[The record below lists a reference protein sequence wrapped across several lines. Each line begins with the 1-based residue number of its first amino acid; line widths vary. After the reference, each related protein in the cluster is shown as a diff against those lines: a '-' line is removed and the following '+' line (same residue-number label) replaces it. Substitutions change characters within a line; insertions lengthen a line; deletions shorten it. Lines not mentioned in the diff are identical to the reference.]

1 MIKPKIVFAE
11 DDALLS
17 RAVNVQL
24 LDEGFKVLS
33 ATDGQSALKLIKKE
47 LPDLVLLDIIMPK
60 LQGLDVLKALKSDAK
75 TKKIPVIM
83 LTNLDNPEDRTKAR
97 KLGALDYYVKA
108 SVDLEV
114 LTAKI
119 KKIVSK

>member
-1 MIKPKIVFAE
+1 MTKLKIVFAE

-33 ATDGQSALKLIKKE
+33 AADGESALKLIKKE

-60 LQGLDVLKALKSDAK
+60 LQGLDVLKALKKDAK

-83 LTNLDNPEDRTKAR
+83 LTNLDNPEDRATAR
-97 KLGALDYYVKA
+97 KYGALDYYVKA
-108 SVDLEV
+108 SVDLDE
-114 LTAKI
+114 LTKKI

>member
-1 MIKPKIVFAE
+1 MPKVKIVFAE

-60 LQGLDVLKALKSDAK
+60 LQGLDVLKALREDPK
-75 TKKIPVIM
+75 TKKTPVIM
-83 LTNLDNPEDRTKAR
+83 LTNLDNPEDRAKAR
-97 KLGALDYYVKA
+97 KYGALDYCVKA
-108 SVDLEV
+108 SVDLEA

-119 KKIVSK
+119 KKIVS